1 MKKTMKALL
10 SIMLIMAIAVPI
22 FASGTSESTAPAGKG
37 YTIAFMPGISDPF
50 YYTMERGIK
59 EKAKELGVNII
70 VGDYPTTWGPEAQL
84 PNLQA
89 VMARGGID
97 MLLIAPTSTTALV
110 APLKAIVDKGIP
122 VITVDTYLGDGD
134 YSKPS
139 NYSFPLSYIGT
150 DNKLGGKQVAEHL
163 AKLVGEK
170 GKVYVVNT
178 NPDTSSVVDR
188 GNGFKEGIAEFP
200 NVQLVGMDWCM
211 DVQQKAMEQTT
222 AALQKTPDIVG
233 IFGVNVFSAQGAAQA
248 VKNAGLSGAVK
259 VATWDATET
268 LIQALKAGNVDLVLA
283 QKPAE
288 IGSLAVDAAY
298 KYLTQKVAPPKK
310 IVPGFE
316 FFTRDNVNDP
326 NMQQFVYSK

>member
-1 MKKTMKALL
+1 
-10 SIMLIMAIAVPI
+10 
-22 FASGTSESTAPAGKG
+22 
-37 YTIAFMPGISDPF
+37 
-50 YYTMERGIK
+50 
-59 EKAKELGVNII
+59 
-70 VGDYPTTWGPEAQL
+70 
-84 PNLQA
+84 
-89 VMARGGID
+89 
-97 MLLIAPTSTTALV
+97 
-110 APLKAIVDKGIP
+110 
-122 VITVDTYLGDGD
+122 
-134 YSKPS
+134 
-139 NYSFPLSYIGT
+139 
-150 DNKLGGKQVAEHL
+150 
-163 AKLVGEK
+163 
-170 GKVYVVNT
+170 
-178 NPDTSSVVDR
+178 
-188 GNGFKEGIAEFP
+188 
-200 NVQLVGMDWCM
+200 M